1 MNLLSSSQLP
11 RRRLG
16 WALVLVLAVGL
27 VVVPGLLEGPRA
39 AYAADEAQVPSAAA
53 AAWPEDVVDA
63 WAKTPVQQGGRTM
76 PLYSWANDALL
87 RVNRKKSCAT
97 PDGRKLGPVEWM
109 LDVMFRPDAARE
121 YACFRIETDE
131 VLTAAGLE
139 FEGRKKA
146 DRYSYAELAPGRDKL
161 FSLARQY
168 ATKTEKDRSR
178 VEGAVVSLAHA
189 IREFEGL
196 THFLDWA
203 REGVDVSRDPTLVE
217 RFEGRKR
224 VPVSEALVPL
234 APKVFDATAAM
245 IEASR
250 KRNPQAPMNVGVALT
265 QALIPYN
272 GLASMLQDSTLLALM
287 PLTKRQF
294 DQLQALHEQRQALS
308 ENPEEWLSPS
318 DLLARVV
325 LWPTLDAA
333 PIHVEMLDL
342 LEELAQGAD
351 DGVRFAEYTQAFHGR
366 SKELATALGQY
377 DGIESEVSYL
387 KANLLGWAK
396 HFFLLAFVLV
406 ALSWLLP
413 NKWLVRAAWGLTAAC
428 ALVVVIGVTWRCILR
443 GRPPVTTLYETVI
456 FITGAMAVVGL
467 LTELITRQK
476 IALALTPLLGAAG
489 LFLAERYE
497 LTKMEDTMPQLV
509 AVLDTNFWLATH
521 VTCIAIGYMAS
532 LLTGFV
538 AHIYVLGKV
547 FGFKKGDPTFYRNVG
562 RMVYGLLG
570 FALIFATI
578 GTILGGIW
586 ANESWGRFWGWDPK
600 ENGALMIVLM
610 QLAMVHLR
618 LGGYVKAFG
627 MSMAAILL
635 NIIVGFSWWGVN
647 LLGIGLHSYGFTA
660 GIARTLYIFYAVEL
674 LVFLVGLGW
683 WFANRPKTVP
693 AA

>member
-1 MNLLSSSQLP
+1 MNRLSSSQLP

-16 WALVLVLAVGL
+16 WALVLTLAAGL
-27 VVVPGLLEGPRA
+27 VVVPGLFDGPRPRGRRTRTP
-39 AYAADEAQVPSAAA
+39 VPSTAA
-53 AAWPEDVVDA
+53 AAWPDDVVET
-63 WAKTPVQQGGRTM
+63 WSKTPIQQGGRAM
-76 PLYSWANDALL
+76 PLYTWANYALL
-87 RVNRKKSCAT
+87 RVNRKKSCET
-97 PDGRKLGPVEWM
+97 PQGLRLGPVEWM

-146 DRYSYAELAPGRDKL
+146 DRYSYAELAPGRGKL

-168 ATKTEKDRSR
+168 ATKAEKDRSR

-196 THFLDWA
+196 MHYLDWA
-203 REGVDVSRDPTLVE
+203 REGIDVSRDPTLVE
-217 RFEGRKR
+217 RFDGRKR

-234 APKVFDATAAM
+234 GPMIFDATAST

-265 QALIPYN
+265 QALIPYD
-272 GLASMLQDSTLLALM
+272 GLASMLQDSTLLALV
-287 PLTKRQF
+287 PLTKSQF
-294 DQLQALHEQRQALS
+294 DQLEAFHEQRQALS

-325 LWPTLDAA
+325 LWPTLEVA

-342 LEELAQGAD
+342 LEKMAASSGDGA
-351 DGVRFAEYTQAFHGR
+351 RFGEYTRAFHGR
-366 SKELATALGQY
+366 SKELASALGQY
-377 DGIESEVSYL
+377 KGIESEVSYL

-413 NKWLVRAAWGLTAAC
+413 GKWLVRAAWGLTAAC
-428 ALVVVIGVTWRCILR
+428 TIVVVIGVTWRCILR

-456 FITGAMAVVGL
+456 FITGAMAVAGVI
-467 LTELITRQK
+467 TEWITRQK

-521 VTCIAIGYMAS
+521 VTCIAIGYMAEPPHRRS
-532 LLTGFV
+532 SRTSTCW
-538 AHIYVLGKV
+538 ARSSASRRTTR
-547 FGFKKGDPTFYRNVG
+547 PST
-562 RMVYGLLG
+562 
-570 FALIFATI
+570 ATSDA
-578 GTILGGIW
+578 W
-586 ANESWGRFWGWDPK
+586 S
-600 ENGALMIVLM
+600 
-610 QLAMVHLR
+610 
-618 LGGYVKAFG
+618 
-627 MSMAAILL
+627 
-635 NIIVGFSWWGVN
+635 
-647 LLGIGLHSYGFTA
+647 TA
-660 GIARTLYIFYAVEL
+660 CSAS
-674 LVFLVGLGW
+674 
-683 WFANRPKTVP
+683 P
-693 AA
+693 